1 MSALKRTAAMVFSL
15 LALQA
20 AVPAQA
26 ASVQIW
32 SGWSWNDS
40 GSVDFRGPV
49 KFSYVNLTE
58 YCEMWMSVW
67 VSNGVATVVS
77 ASFTGSAACNAS
89 SIQAAP
95 WGMTFGW
102 YPGSTAPIPNAG
114 FLTPPLNSVA
124 FSGVR
129 IALGAPFN
137 LKCPSTQGTA
147 TMTAY
152 MDQTSTP
159 SLNNRLAFYS
169 TLGPCRFETLSGNAL
184 EASRPVRVI

>member
-32 SGWSWNDS
+32 SGFGWSDS
-40 GSVDFRGPV
+40 GVVDFRGPV
-49 KFSYVNLTE
+49 KFSYVNLTAH
-58 YCEMWMSVW
+58 CEMWMRVW
-67 VSNGVATVVS
+67 VSNGVATVTS
-77 ASFTGSAACNAS
+77 ASFTGGGACNNS
-89 SIQAAP
+89 SMQAAP

-102 YPGSTAPIPNAG
+102 YPGSTASIPGAP
-114 FLTPPLNSVA
+114 LTPPLNSVA

-129 IALGAPFN
+129 IALAAPFN
-137 LKCPSTQGTA
+137 LACPNTQGT
-147 TMTAY
+147 TTITAY

-159 SLNNRLAFYS
+159 TLNNRLVFDS
-169 TLGPCRFETLSGNAL
+169 MLGPCRFQTLFGNAL
-184 EASRPVRVI
+184 EASQLLRVI